1 MSAEHSPTFRRRLL
15 ARELRKLRAER
26 NMTTAQVA
34 EAMDVGQPWISR
46 IETGTRGI
54 QIKDL
59 KYLLDV
65 YDVLDGEYR
74 DNLLTLAREAR
85 QRGWWHA
92 YRDVLPPR
100 YAEYI
105 GLEAE
110 AAEIL
115 KFEALSVPGLL
126 QTEDYARSMMLDG
139 FTEITESEI
148 ERRIEVRMARQS
160 ILTGERPPRLWVII
174 DEAVLRRCVGG
185 HTVMREQLNQ
195 MIEVAKLPKVTI
207 QVIPFGSGAHPGTA
221 GSFAIIR
228 FAEATD
234 PIPYIETIAGD
245 LYLERQ
251 SEVETC
257 TLSWSFLTA
266 KAISPQ
272 QSLAMIADVAKEY

>member
-1 MSAEHSPTFRRRLL
+1 
-15 ARELRKLRAER
+15 LRAER
-26 NMTTAQVA
+26 AMTTAQVA
-34 EAMDVGQPWISR
+34 ECMDVRQPWISR

-59 KYLLDV
+59 KHLLDV
-65 YDVLDGEYR
+65 YEVAAGEYR
-74 DNLLTLAREAR
+74 DKLLTLAREAR

-110 AAEIL
+110 ATEIL

-139 FTEITESEI
+139 FTEITEGEI

-160 ILTGERPPRLWVII
+160 ILTGERPPRLWVVV
-174 DEAVLRRCVGG
+174 DEAVLRRRVGSR
-185 HTVMREQLNQ
+185 TVMRDQLDHV
-195 MIEVAKLPKVTI
+195 IEVAKLPKVTI
-207 QVIPFGSGAHPGTA
+207 QVIPFDSGAHPGTA
-221 GSFAIIR
+221 GSFTIIR
-228 FAEATD
+228 FAEAAD

-245 LYLERQ
+245 LYLEKQ
-251 SEVETC
+251 NEIDTC

-266 KAISPQ
+266 KAIGPQ
-272 QSLAMIADVAKEY
+272 QSLSVIADVAKEY